1 MWKTMKLSD
10 IGAVARSLIHYNTCK
25 ADECRTRRTS
35 EGLSSAVSG
44 PIVCQQKLK
53 IGRLPSAKMLRLGCP
68 EFHRLG
74 CPEFHGWGAQNFTVG
89 VLRIS
94 RAPRITKEIS
104 LVIRL
109 ASDITCLYTPK
120 PFYPSGLKRE
130 LKMPTCI
137 TREGPAWRQTPKG
150 TFRITCTMR
159 GNVADF
165 SKWGEGGT
173 TYIPH

>member
-1 MWKTMKLSD
+1 MQNS
-10 IGAVARSLIHYNTCK
+10 G
-25 ADECRTRRTS
+25 RTS
-35 EGLSSAVSG
+35 DGLSSAVSG

-53 IGRLPSAKMLRLGCP
+53 IGRLPSAKMLRLECPEFHRLGCPEFHRVGCP

-109 ASDITCLYTPK
+109 ESDIACLYTPK
-120 PFYPSGLKRE
+120 PFYPSGLKGE

-137 TREGPAWRQTPKG
+137 TREGPA
-150 TFRITCTMR
+150 
-159 GNVADF
+159 
-165 SKWGEGGT
+165 
-173 TYIPH
+173 